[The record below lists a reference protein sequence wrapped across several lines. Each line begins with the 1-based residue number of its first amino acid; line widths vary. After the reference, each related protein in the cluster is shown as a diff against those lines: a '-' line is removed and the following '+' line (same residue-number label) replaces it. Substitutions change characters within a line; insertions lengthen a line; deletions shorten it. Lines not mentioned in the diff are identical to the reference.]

1 MDFLMSLIFDDFTLI
16 RLMDFLITMIR
27 SRAPFPSYSGRPFL
41 TVILLIGA
49 VLAFGQGPKKDA
61 TGLAMGKGGTSVV
74 ALAKAD
80 SLFAARQYTQAFEY
94 YYAIQQQ
101 GSWSPAMLLKM
112 AYIQEGLGRL
122 GESMYYL
129 NLYTLA
135 SHDPQAVKK
144 MEELAEKNQL
154 EGYVEDPMDPLYTA
168 LREYYMPLGGVL
180 AAVSILMLA
189 LMANQYRRKQNPSRV
204 LAGTLTLL
212 LASLFTHVFFSL
224 STQNAI
230 VTRSNTY
237 LMTGPSAGSSV
248 VEIIGEG
255 HKLRILDK
263 TDVWLKVEWKEKE
276 VYVRDFLTRPVQL

>member
-1 MDFLMSLIFDDFTLI
+1 
-16 RLMDFLITMIR
+16 MDFLITMIR

-61 TGLAMGKGGTSVV
+61 TGIATGKEGTSTV

-94 YYAIQQQ
+94 YYAIRQQ

-144 MEELAEKNQL
+144 MEELAEKNRL
-154 EGYVEDPMDPLYTA
+154 EGYEEDPMGPIHTT
-168 LREYYMPLGGVL
+168 LREYYLPLAGVL
-180 AAVSILMLA
+180 VAVSILLLA
-189 LMANQYRRKQNPSRV
+189 MMTDQYRRKQKPSLA
-204 LAGTLTLL
+204 LAGTLILF
-212 LASLFTHVFFSL
+212 LAALFTHVYFSRA
-224 STQNAI
+224 TNRAI
-230 VTRSNTY
+230 VTRANTY

-255 HKLRILDK
+255 HQLRILDK
-263 TDVWLKVEWKEKE
+263 KDVWLKVAWKEKE
-276 VYVRDFLTRPVQL
+276 VYVRDFLARPVQL